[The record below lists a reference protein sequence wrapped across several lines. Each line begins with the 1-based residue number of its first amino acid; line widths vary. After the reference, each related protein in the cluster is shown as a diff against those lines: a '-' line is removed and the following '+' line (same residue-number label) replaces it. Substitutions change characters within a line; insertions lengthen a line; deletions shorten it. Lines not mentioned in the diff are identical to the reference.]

1 MKGKRDWM
9 KYLMEDW
16 VIPLGLGAAII
27 GGVIGLIRMAMQV
40 KIVG

>member
-1 MKGKRDWM
+1 MKRDWIR
-9 KYLMEDW
+9 YLLLEW

-40 KIVG
+40 SFIG